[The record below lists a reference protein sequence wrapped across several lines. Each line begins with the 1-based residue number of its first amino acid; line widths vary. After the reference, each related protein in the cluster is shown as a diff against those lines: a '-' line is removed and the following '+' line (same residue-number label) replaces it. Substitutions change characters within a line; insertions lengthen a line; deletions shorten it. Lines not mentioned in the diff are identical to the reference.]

1 MDFESIRI
9 KDVRAVLH
17 YRPNI
22 RRWRAEGRR
31 EHIIGVQLSGS
42 AIHDFGYKKFVLSGN
57 CILFFNRRDDYD
69 VEVLEAGDSF
79 TVHFS
84 TYEDVD
90 TESFCIPLAN
100 VGDALSILGRIES
113 AKNDG
118 EGLSVLSLTYRLCA
132 EFDRI
137 RKKAYAPRDG
147 RMLFAK
153 TYMDAH
159 FTEPDCLGAAV
170 AQSGLS
176 ARRFGDLF
184 RFAFDTT
191 PNRYIVGRRVDRAK
205 SLLEAGG
212 LTVAEIAELC
222 GFSDV
227 YYFSKVFKRETGV
240 TPGKWK

>member
-1 MDFESIRI
+1 MAFEDIRI
-9 KDVRAVLH
+9 KDVGAVLH

-42 AIHDFGYKKFVLSGN
+42 ATHDFGYKKFVLSGH

-69 VEVLEAGDSF
+69 VDVQEAGDSF

-90 TESFCIPLAN
+90 AESFCIPLAN
-100 VGDALSILGRIES
+100 VSDALSILGRIES
-113 AKNDG
+113 AKNEGDG
-118 EGLSVLSLTYRLCA
+118 LTLLSLMYRLCA

-137 RKKAYAPRDG
+137 RKKTYSPRDA
-147 RMLFAK
+147 RMLAAK
-153 TYMDAH
+153 AHLDAH
-159 FTEPDCLGAAV
+159 FADPDCLAAAV
-170 AQSGLS
+170 AASGLS

-184 RFAFDTT
+184 RAAFDTT
-191 PNRYIVGRRVDRAK
+191 PNRYIVGRRVDRAE

-212 LTVAEIAELC
+212 LTVAETAELC